1 MQVDLFGNLI
11 VEEPEYSLKINK
23 KNPFDYTK
31 DIGDKTYP
39 DDFSGY
45 NAWLTNSSFSQ
56 RNDTVFHANEINKY
70 HRLGNKEQFD
80 FYYYSLPKKKY
91 FAKWAKASKIE
102 HIDSICAYYDCS
114 EREAM
119 SYIKVLKE
127 DQLTQIIQWFDQ
139 SKGGSNDSRSSNVH
153 GTKSLPRSKR

>member
-11 VEEPEYSLKINK
+11 VEPQEVSFKINK

-56 RNDTVFHANEINKY
+56 RQDTVFYANEINRY
-70 HRLGNKEQFD
+70 HQLGNREQFD
-80 FYYYSLPKKKY
+80 FYYYGLPKKKY
-91 FAKWAKASKIE
+91 FAKWAKAVK
-102 HIDSICAYYDCS
+102 S
-114 EREAM
+114 ENMDAIM
-119 SYIKVLKE
+119 SYFNVGPKVAMEYETVL
-127 DQLTQIIQWFDQ
+127 
-139 SKGGSNDSRSSNVH
+139 
-153 GTKSLPRSKR
+153 TKSQIEEIGGWFKTKNGGT